1 MLRTLWGG
9 GHQPS
14 WSGLHQ
20 TTGHPELVGNPGRR
34 AWKGHRAL
42 LVTKLC
48 SSCAVSVLSS
58 VTAMWGNPCLH
69 TSFASW
75 SPAKPTLLKLE
86 SHLKHRFGYWA
97 G

>member
-1 MLRTLWGG
+1 MATSPVGLVYIRPQVIPSLWAT
-9 GHQPS
+9 QEE
-14 WSGLHQ
+14 GL
-20 TTGHPELVGNPGRR
+20 G
-34 AWKGHRAL
+34 KAL

-69 TSFASW
+69 MSFASW

-86 SHLKHRFGYWA
+86 SHLKHRFGY
-97 G
+97 